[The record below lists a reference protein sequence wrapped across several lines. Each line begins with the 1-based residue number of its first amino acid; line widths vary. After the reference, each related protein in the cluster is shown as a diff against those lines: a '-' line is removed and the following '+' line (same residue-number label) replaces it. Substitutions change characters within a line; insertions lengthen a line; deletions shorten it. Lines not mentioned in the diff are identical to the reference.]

1 MRTICNIAKAELQ
14 VLFFSPIAWLML
26 ILFTFQVGLDF
37 AGNLENVFSMQ
48 DFPGGSVS
56 NITAT
61 IFSAHDGGILPYV
74 LGYLYLYIPLLTMGL
89 MSREYTS
96 GSIKMLYASPVS
108 NGQIILGKFFSMM
121 LFCLA
126 LNGVLLLYTLLGVFV
141 IDQMDVWAV
150 LTGILGIYLVSC
162 TYAAIGLFM
171 STLTSYQIVAALGTL
186 TILGLLQ
193 WIGGVGQDIEF
204 VRDVTYWACISG
216 RASEFI
222 RGLLCSEDLLYF
234 IFVSAY
240 FLTLSVIYLNS
251 KRRNV
256 SQGGL
261 VGKYVLV
268 SLCLVFLG
276 YLSSRPKL
284 MCYYDATRQKV
295 NTLTPES
302 QKILAEIEG
311 DLTLTAYAN
320 ILGENFWLVSPF
332 NIKGDEEV
340 FKRYL
345 RFKPEMKMEYIY
357 YYDHSSIDPSLQIY
371 PDLSMEERAKRFI
384 ADCDMKPRL
393 FLTPDAMREVRDL
406 TGETE
411 RLVREFKRE
420 DGRSTFLRVFDD
432 FVGNPMEP
440 EITAALKRLV
450 ARMPMVGF
458 VTGHQERD
466 VFLAGDKG
474 YRMFS
479 VQKDQRYALIN
490 QGFDVDTLSLSKAVP
505 EEMDILVIADPRAPM
520 GEDEWAHLKAY
531 LERGGNLLVA
541 MKPGRDAFLK
551 ALLDYVGVKV
561 QPGVLVADRGEDVAP
576 DVMIGKITDEA
587 LPYSYIFDAMRQ
599 AWGYMLLSDC
609 CGLSFEATNG
619 FEGVPLIVCD
629 SVWNELQTTD
639 YVNETVRYDEEKG
652 EYLGNYPV
660 MWGVSR
666 KVGEKEQKVIV
677 LGDADAL
684 SNHGILAQ
692 HGLPLE
698 SGNYQLMM
706 GMFHW
711 LSDHELPVDVR
722 RPAPVDNTLYLSE
735 MGVKIWDKVIVWGI
749 PALLLVVYL
758 ILWIRRRGR

>member
-37 AGNLENVFSMQ
+37 AGNLTNVFLAQ

-56 NITAT
+56 NVSAS
-61 IFSAHDGGILPYV
+61 IFSAFDGGVFPYV
-74 LGYLYLYIPLLTMGL
+74 LGYLYLYMPLLTMGL

-96 GSIKMLYASPVS
+96 GSIKMLYSSPVS
-108 NGQIILGKFFSMM
+108 NGQIVLGKFFSMM

-126 LNGVLLLYTLLGVFV
+126 LNGILLLYALLGVFV
-141 IDQMDVWAV
+141 IENMDVWAV

-186 TILGLLQ
+186 TVLGLLQ
-193 WIGGVGQDIEF
+193 WVGGVWQDVEF
-204 VRDVTYWACISG
+204 VRDITYWACISG

-222 RGLLCSEDLLYF
+222 RGLICSEDLLYF
-234 IFVSAY
+234 VFVSAF
-240 FLTLSVIYLNS
+240 FLALSVIYLNS

-256 SQGGL
+256 SRGMLLGKYLLVFVGL
-261 VGKYVLV
+261 VM
-268 SLCLVFLG
+268 LG

-284 MCYYDATRQKV
+284 MCYYDATRLKV

-302 QKILAEIEG
+302 QKILAALDG

-332 NIKGDEEV
+332 SIKEDEEV

-357 YYDHSSIDPSLQIY
+357 YYDHSSLDPSLQIY
-371 PDLSMEERAKRFI
+371 PDKSMEERAKRFI
-384 ADCDMKPRL
+384 ADCEMKPRL
-393 FLTPDAMREVRDL
+393 FLAPEAMRKIRDL
-406 TGETE
+406 TGETD
-411 RLVREFKRE
+411 RLVREFKYA
-420 DGRSTFLRVFDD
+420 DGSSTFLRVFDD

-450 ARMPMVGF
+450 GRMPTVGF

-466 VFLAGDKG
+466 VFNSGDRG
-474 YRMFS
+474 YNMFS
-479 VQKDQRYALIN
+479 VRKDQRYALIN
-490 QGFDVDTLSLSKAVP
+490 QGFDVDTLSLRQEIP
-505 EEMDILVIADPRAPM
+505 DTINILVIADPRAPF
-520 GEDEWAHLKAY
+520 DELEIRHLFRY
-531 LERGGNLLVA
+531 VERGGNLLLA
-541 MKPGRDAFLK
+541 LKPGREEYLREV
-551 ALLDYVGVKV
+551 LDYIGIRTV
-561 QPGVLVADRGEDVAP
+561 PGVLVADRGEDIAP
-576 DVMIGKITDEA
+576 DVMIGKITDDA
-587 LPYSYIFDAMRQ
+587 LPCSYIFDAMRR
-599 AWGYMLLSDC
+599 AWGYMLLSDA
-609 CGLSFEATNG
+609 CGLEFQAGNG

-639 YVNETVRYDEEKG
+639 YVNDVVRCDAERG
-652 EYLGNYPV
+652 ERMGNYAV

-666 KVGEKEQKVIV
+666 SKGEKEQKIIV

-684 SNHGILAQ
+684 SNKGILAQ

-722 RPAPVDNTLYLSE
+722 RPDPVDNELKLSE
-735 MGVKIWDKVIVWGI
+735 FGVKVWDKVIVWGI
-749 PALLLVVYL
+749 PSLLLVVYL
-758 ILWIRRRGR
+758 FLWIRRRGR

>member
-37 AGNLENVFSMQ
+37 AGNLENVFAMQ
-48 DFPGGSVS
+48 DFPGGSAS

-61 IFSAHDGGILPYV
+61 IFSAHDGGIFPYV

-234 IFVSAY
+234 ILVSAY

-345 RFKPEMKMEYIY
+345 RFKPEMKMEYVY
-357 YYDHSSIDPSLQIY
+357 YYDHSSIDPTLQIY

-384 ADCDMKPRL
+384 ADCEMKPRL

-406 TGETE
+406 TGETD

-551 ALLDYVGVKV
+551 ELLDYVGVKV

-609 CGLSFEATNG
+609 CGLSFEAKNG

-652 EYLGNYPV
+652 EHLGNYPV